1 MNERSDYILTT
12 TPSLS
17 RNDWTLILSL
27 ALLTFVLGTSE
38 FVIVGILPD
47 IADGLT
53 ISIATAGT
61 LVSAFAIS
69 FAIGTPLMMSFTSH
83 MPKRRLML
91 GLTLGFI
98 VLNFLSSQAPNY
110 GLLLSTR
117 MVTAVVT
124 GVLISLAMLVASES
138 VPPTKRGIAVSFIFG
153 GFTMANVFG
162 VPLGTFIGQRA
173 GWEATFFMTTAL
185 GVVAL
190 FAVYRVVPNQLSS
203 AKTSISDQ
211 LRLLTNPRILIAFF
225 IPAFGFGATYVVY
238 TYLVPILKGVLG
250 VPVAWVSP
258 ILLAYGF
265 ISIFSNMAAGKIASH
280 NPIGRLRFVF
290 LIQAVVLAALY
301 VTTSNVTL
309 GLINIALMSFM
320 AILLTTS
327 TQIYLIDLAEKFNPD
342 AKGLASS
349 LMPVASN
356 VGIGMGSA
364 LGGLVYA
371 NAPVMMLAL
380 VGGAVALLTAA
391 LTSLSHRLDQR

>member
-1 MNERSDYILTT
+1 MTT

-17 RNDWTLILSL
+17 RTDWTLILSL

-47 IADGLT
+47 IADGLS

-61 LVSAFAIS
+61 LVSAFAIT
-69 FAIGTPLMMSFTSH
+69 FAIGTPLTMSFTSH
-83 MPKRRLML
+83 LPKRKLML
-91 GLTLGFI
+91 TLTALFI
-98 VLNFLSSQAPNY
+98 LFNLFSSLAPTYGILLVL
-110 GLLLSTR
+110 R
-117 MVTAVVT
+117 MLTAVVT

-138 VPPTKRGIAVSFIFG
+138 VPTGKRGIAISFIFG

-162 VPLGTFIGQRA
+162 APLGTFIGQRS
-173 GWEATFFMTTAL
+173 GWETTFILTTVL
-185 GVVAL
+185 GVVAFL
-190 FAVYRVVPNQLSS
+190 AVYRVVPSQLTSVR
-203 AKTSISDQ
+203 TSIADQ

-250 VPVAWVSP
+250 VPVTWVSP

-290 LIQAVVLAALY
+290 LIQAFVLAALY

-309 GLINIALMSFM
+309 GLLNIALMSFM

-327 TQIYLIDLAEKFNPD
+327 TQLYLIDLAEKFNPD

-356 VGIGMGSA
+356 VGIGFGSA

-371 NAPVMMLAL
+371 NAPVMTLAL
-380 VGGAVALLTAA
+380 VAGAVALLTAL
-391 LTSLSHRLDQR
+391 LTTVSYTLDRR

>member
-1 MNERSDYILTT
+1 MTT

-17 RNDWTLILSL
+17 RTDWTLILSL

-47 IADGLT
+47 IADGLS

-61 LVSAFAIS
+61 LVSAFAIT
-69 FAIGTPLMMSFTSH
+69 FAIGTPLTMSFTSH
-83 MPKRRLML
+83 LPKRKLML
-91 GLTLGFI
+91 TLTALFI
-98 VLNFLSSQAPNY
+98 LFNLFSSLAPTYGILLVL
-110 GLLLSTR
+110 R
-117 MVTAVVT
+117 MLTAVVT

-138 VPPTKRGIAVSFIFG
+138 VPTGKRGIAISFIFG

-162 VPLGTFIGQRA
+162 VPLGTFIGQRS
-173 GWEATFFMTTAL
+173 GWETTFILTTVL
-185 GVVAL
+185 GVVAFL
-190 FAVYRVVPNQLSS
+190 AVYRVVPSQLTSVR
-203 AKTSISDQ
+203 TSIADQ

-250 VPVAWVSP
+250 VPVTWVSP

-290 LIQAVVLAALY
+290 LIQAFVLAALY

-309 GLINIALMSFM
+309 GLLNIALMSFM

-327 TQIYLIDLAEKFNPD
+327 TQLYLIDLAEKFNPD

-356 VGIGMGSA
+356 VGIGFGSA

-371 NAPVMMLAL
+371 NTPVMTLAL
-380 VGGAVALLTAA
+380 VGGAVALLTAL
-391 LTSLSHRLDQR
+391 LTTVSYTLDRR

>member
-1 MNERSDYILTT
+1 MTT
-12 TPSLS
+12 SSTLS
-17 RNDWTLILSL
+17 RTDWTLILSL

-47 IADGLT
+47 IADGLS

-61 LVSAFAIS
+61 LVSAFAIT
-69 FAIGTPLMMSFTSH
+69 FAIGTPLTMSLTSH
-83 MPKRRLML
+83 LPKRKLML
-91 GLTLGFI
+91 VLTALFI
-98 VLNFLSSQAPNY
+98 VFNLFSSLAPTY
-110 GLLLSTR
+110 RILLVLR
-117 MVTAVVT
+117 MMTAVVT

-138 VPPTKRGIAVSFIFG
+138 VPTGKRGIAVSFIFG

-173 GWEATFFMTTAL
+173 GWETTFLLTTAL
-185 GVVAL
+185 GVVAFL
-190 FAVYRVVPNQLSS
+190 AVYRVVPSQLTSV
-203 AKTSISDQ
+203 KTSIADQ

-250 VPVAWVSP
+250 VPVSWISP
-258 ILLAYGF
+258 ILFAYGF

-280 NPIGRLRFVF
+280 NPIGRLRYVF
-290 LIQAVVLAALY
+290 LIQALVLAALY

-309 GLINIALMSFM
+309 GLINIAFMSFM

-371 NAPVMMLAL
+371 NAPVMTLAL
-380 VGGAVALLTAA
+380 VGGAVALLTAL
-391 LTSLSHRLDQR
+391 LTTVSYKLDQR

>member
-1 MNERSDYILTT
+1 MTT
-12 TPSLS
+12 SSTLS
-17 RNDWTLILSL
+17 RTDWTLILSL

-47 IADGLT
+47 IADGLS

-61 LVSAFAIS
+61 LVSAFAIT
-69 FAIGTPLMMSFTSH
+69 FAIGTPLTMSLTSH
-83 MPKRRLML
+83 LPKRKLML
-91 GLTLGFI
+91 TLTALFI
-98 VLNFLSSQAPNY
+98 VFNLFSSLAPTY
-110 GLLLSTR
+110 GTLLALR
-117 MVTAVVT
+117 MMTAVVT

-138 VPPTKRGIAVSFIFG
+138 VPTGKRGIAVSFIFG

-173 GWEATFFMTTAL
+173 GWETTFLLTTAL
-185 GVVAL
+185 GVVAFL
-190 FAVYRVVPNQLSS
+190 AVYRVVPSQLTSV
-203 AKTSISDQ
+203 KTSIADQ

-258 ILLAYGF
+258 ILFAYGF

-290 LIQAVVLAALY
+290 LIQALVLAALY
-301 VTTSNVTL
+301 VTTSNVML

-371 NAPVMMLAL
+371 NAPVMTLSL
-380 VGGAVALLTAA
+380 VGGAVALVTALLTAV
-391 LTSLSHRLDQR
+391 SHQLDQR

>member
-1 MNERSDYILTT
+1 MTT
-12 TPSLS
+12 PPSLS
-17 RNDWTLILSL
+17 RTDWTLILSL

-47 IADGLT
+47 IADGLS

-61 LVSAFAIS
+61 LVSAFAIT
-69 FAIGTPLMMSFTSH
+69 FAIGTPLTMSFTSH
-83 MPKRRLML
+83 LPKRKLML
-91 GLTLGFI
+91 TLTAGFI
-98 VLNFLSSQAPNY
+98 LFNLFSSLAPTYGILLVL
-110 GLLLSTR
+110 R
-117 MVTAVVT
+117 MMTAVVT

-138 VPPTKRGIAVSFIFG
+138 VPTGKRGIAVSFIFG

-162 VPLGTFIGQRA
+162 VPLGTFIGQRT
-173 GWEATFFMTTAL
+173 GWETTFLLTTAL
-185 GVVAL
+185 GVVAFL
-190 FAVYRVVPNQLSS
+190 AVYRVVPSQLTSV
-203 AKTSISDQ
+203 KTSIADQ

-238 TYLVPILKGVLG
+238 TYLVPILKDVLG

-258 ILLAYGF
+258 ILFAYGF
-265 ISIFSNMAAGKIASH
+265 ISIFSNLAAGKIASH

-290 LIQAVVLAALY
+290 LIQALVLAALY
-301 VTTSNVTL
+301 VTTSSVTL

-371 NAPVMMLAL
+371 NAPVMTLAL
-380 VGGAVALLTAA
+380 VGGAVALVTALLTAV
-391 LTSLSHRLDQR
+391 SHQLDQR

>member
-1 MNERSDYILTT
+1 MTT

-17 RNDWTLILSL
+17 RTDWTLILSL

-47 IADGLT
+47 IADGLS

-61 LVSAFAIS
+61 LVSAFAIT
-69 FAIGTPLMMSFTSH
+69 FAIGTPLTMSFTSH
-83 MPKRRLML
+83 LPKRKLML
-91 GLTLGFI
+91 TLTALFI
-98 VLNFLSSQAPNY
+98 LFNLFSSLAPTYGILLVL
-110 GLLLSTR
+110 R
-117 MVTAVVT
+117 MLTAVVT

-138 VPPTKRGIAVSFIFG
+138 VPTGKRGIAISFIFG

-162 VPLGTFIGQRA
+162 VPLGTFIGQRS
-173 GWEATFFMTTAL
+173 GWETTFILTTVL
-185 GVVAL
+185 GVVAFL
-190 FAVYRVVPNQLSS
+190 AVYRVVPSQLTSVR
-203 AKTSISDQ
+203 TSIADQ

-290 LIQAVVLAALY
+290 LIQAFVLAALY

-309 GLINIALMSFM
+309 GLLNIALMSFM

-327 TQIYLIDLAEKFNPD
+327 TQLYLIDLAEKFNPD

-356 VGIGMGSA
+356 VGIGFGSA

-371 NAPVMMLAL
+371 NTPVMTLAL
-380 VGGAVALLTAA
+380 VGGAVALLTAL
-391 LTSLSHRLDQR
+391 LTTVSYTLDRR

>member
-1 MNERSDYILTT
+1 MTT

-17 RNDWTLILSL
+17 RTDWTLILSL

-47 IADGLT
+47 IADGLS

-61 LVSAFAIS
+61 LVSAFAIT
-69 FAIGTPLMMSFTSH
+69 FAIGTPLTMSLTSH
-83 MPKRRLML
+83 LPKRKLML
-91 GLTLGFI
+91 TLTAAFI
-98 VLNFLSSQAPNY
+98 VFNLLSSFAPTY
-110 GLLLSTR
+110 GILLVLR
-117 MVTAVVT
+117 MMTAVVT

-138 VPPTKRGIAVSFIFG
+138 VPTGKRGIAVSFIFG

-173 GWEATFFMTTAL
+173 GWETTFLLTTAL
-185 GVVAL
+185 GVVAFL
-190 FAVYRVVPNQLSS
+190 AVYRVVPSHLTSV
-203 AKTSISDQ
+203 KTSIADQ

-238 TYLVPILKGVLG
+238 TYLVPILKSVLG
-250 VPVAWVSP
+250 VPVAWISP
-258 ILLAYGF
+258 ILFAYGF

-290 LIQAVVLAALY
+290 LIQALVLAALY
-301 VTTSNVTL
+301 VTTSSVTL

-371 NAPVMMLAL
+371 NAPVMTLAL
-380 VGGAVALLTAA
+380 VAGAVALVTALLTAV
-391 LTSLSHRLDQR
+391 SHQLDQR

>member
-1 MNERSDYILTT
+1 
-12 TPSLS
+12 
-17 RNDWTLILSL
+17 
-27 ALLTFVLGTSE
+27 LLTFVLGTSE

-47 IADGLT
+47 IADGLS

-61 LVSAFAIS
+61 LVSAFAIT
-69 FAIGTPLMMSFTSH
+69 FAIGTPLTMSLTSH
-83 MPKRRLML
+83 LPKRKLML
-91 GLTLGFI
+91 TLTAAFI
-98 VLNFLSSQAPNY
+98 VFNLFSSLAPTY
-110 GLLLSTR
+110 GILLVLR
-117 MVTAVVT
+117 MMTAVVT

-138 VPPTKRGIAVSFIFG
+138 VPTGKRGIAVSFIFG

-173 GWEATFFMTTAL
+173 GWETTFLLTTAL
-185 GVVAL
+185 GVVAFL
-190 FAVYRVVPNQLSS
+190 AVYRVVPSQLTSV
-203 AKTSISDQ
+203 KTSIADQ

-250 VPVAWVSP
+250 VPIAWVSP
-258 ILLAYGF
+258 ILFAYGF

-290 LIQAVVLAALY
+290 LVQAFVLAALY
-301 VTTSNVTL
+301 VTTSSVTL

-371 NAPVMMLAL
+371 NAPVMTLAL
-380 VGGAVALLTAA
+380 VGGAVALVTALLTAV
-391 LTSLSHRLDQR
+391 SHQLDQR

>member
-1 MNERSDYILTT
+1 MTT
-12 TPSLS
+12 SSTLS
-17 RNDWTLILSL
+17 RTDWTLILSL

-47 IADGLT
+47 IADGLS

-61 LVSAFAIS
+61 LVSAFAIT
-69 FAIGTPLMMSFTSH
+69 FAIGTPLTMSLTSH
-83 MPKRRLML
+83 LPKRKLML
-91 GLTLGFI
+91 VLTALFI
-98 VLNFLSSQAPNY
+98 VFNLFSSLAPTY
-110 GLLLSTR
+110 GILLVLR
-117 MVTAVVT
+117 MMTAVVT

-138 VPPTKRGIAVSFIFG
+138 VPTGKRGIAVSFIFG

-173 GWEATFFMTTAL
+173 GWETTFLLTTAL
-185 GVVAL
+185 GVVAFL
-190 FAVYRVVPNQLSS
+190 AVYRVVPSQLTSV
-203 AKTSISDQ
+203 KTSIADQ

-250 VPVAWVSP
+250 VPVSWISP
-258 ILLAYGF
+258 ILFAYGF

-280 NPIGRLRFVF
+280 NPIGRLRYVF
-290 LIQAVVLAALY
+290 LIQALVLAALY

-309 GLINIALMSFM
+309 GLINIAFMSFM

-371 NAPVMMLAL
+371 NAPVMTLAL
-380 VGGAVALLTAA
+380 VGGAVALLTAL
-391 LTSLSHRLDQR
+391 LTTVSYKLDQR

>member
-1 MNERSDYILTT
+1 MTT

-17 RNDWTLILSL
+17 RTDWTLILSL

-47 IADGLT
+47 IADGLS

-61 LVSAFAIS
+61 LVSAFAIT
-69 FAIGTPLMMSFTSH
+69 FAIGTPLTMSLTSH
-83 MPKRRLML
+83 LPKRKLML
-91 GLTLGFI
+91 TLTAAFI
-98 VLNFLSSQAPNY
+98 VFNLFSSLAPTY
-110 GLLLSTR
+110 GILLVLR
-117 MVTAVVT
+117 MMTAVVT

-138 VPPTKRGIAVSFIFG
+138 VPTGKRGIAVSFIFG

-173 GWEATFFMTTAL
+173 GWETTFLLTTAL
-185 GVVAL
+185 GVVAFL
-190 FAVYRVVPNQLSS
+190 AVYRVVPSQLTSV
-203 AKTSISDQ
+203 KTSIADQ

-250 VPVAWVSP
+250 VPIAWVSP
-258 ILLAYGF
+258 ILFAYGF

-290 LIQAVVLAALY
+290 LVQAFVLAALY
-301 VTTSNVTL
+301 VTTSSVTL

-371 NAPVMMLAL
+371 NAPVMTLAI
-380 VGGAVALLTAA
+380 VGGAVALVTALLTAV
-391 LTSLSHRLDQR
+391 SHKLDQR

>member
-1 MNERSDYILTT
+1 MTT

-17 RNDWTLILSL
+17 RTDWTLILSL

-47 IADGLT
+47 IADGLS

-61 LVSAFAIS
+61 LVSAFAIT
-69 FAIGTPLMMSFTSH
+69 FAIGTPLTMSFTSH
-83 MPKRRLML
+83 LPKRKLML
-91 GLTLGFI
+91 TLTAAFI
-98 VLNFLSSQAPNY
+98 VFNLFSSLGPTY
-110 GLLLSTR
+110 GILLVLR
-117 MVTAVVT
+117 MMTAVVT

-138 VPPTKRGIAVSFIFG
+138 VPTGKRGIAVSFIFG

-162 VPLGTFIGQRA
+162 VPLGTFIGQRT
-173 GWEATFFMTTAL
+173 GWETTFLLTTTL
-185 GVVAL
+185 GVIAF
-190 FAVYRVVPNQLSS
+190 FAVYRVVPSQLTSV
-203 AKTSISDQ
+203 KTSIADQ

-250 VPVAWVSP
+250 VPVAWISP
-258 ILLAYGF
+258 ILFAYGF

-290 LIQAVVLAALY
+290 LIQALVLAALY
-301 VTTSNVTL
+301 VTTSSVTL

-371 NAPVMMLAL
+371 NAPVMTLAL
-380 VGGAVALLTAA
+380 VAGAVALVTALLTAV
-391 LTSLSHRLDQR
+391 SHQLDQR

>member
-1 MNERSDYILTT
+1 MTT

-17 RNDWTLILSL
+17 RTDWTLILSL

-47 IADGLT
+47 IADGLS

-61 LVSAFAIS
+61 LVSAFAIT
-69 FAIGTPLMMSFTSH
+69 FAIGTPLTMSFTSH
-83 MPKRRLML
+83 LPKRKLML
-91 GLTLGFI
+91 TLTALFI
-98 VLNFLSSQAPNY
+98 LFNLFSSLAPTYGILLVL
-110 GLLLSTR
+110 R
-117 MVTAVVT
+117 MLTAVVT

-138 VPPTKRGIAVSFIFG
+138 VPTGKRGIAISFIFG

-162 VPLGTFIGQRA
+162 VPLGTFIGQRS
-173 GWEATFFMTTAL
+173 GWETTFILTTVL
-185 GVVAL
+185 GVVAFL
-190 FAVYRVVPNQLSS
+190 AVYRVVPSQLTSVR
-203 AKTSISDQ
+203 TSIADQ

-250 VPVAWVSP
+250 VPVTWVSP

-290 LIQAVVLAALY
+290 LIQAFVLAALY

-309 GLINIALMSFM
+309 GLLNIALMSFM

-327 TQIYLIDLAEKFNPD
+327 TQLYLIDLAEKFNPD

-356 VGIGMGSA
+356 VGIGFGSA

-371 NAPVMMLAL
+371 NAPVMTLAL
-380 VGGAVALLTAA
+380 VGGAVALLTAL
-391 LTSLSHRLDQR
+391 LTTVSYTLDRR

>member
-1 MNERSDYILTT
+1 MNERSDCILTT

-83 MPKRRLML
+83 LPKRRLML
-91 GLTLGFI
+91 GLTLSFI

-110 GLLLSTR
+110 GILLSTR

-203 AKTSISDQ
+203 AKTSITDQ

-380 VGGAVALLTAA
+380 VGGAVALMTAA

>member
-1 MNERSDYILTT
+1 MT

-17 RNDWTLILSL
+17 RSDWTLILSL
-27 ALLTFVLGTSE
+27 SLLTFVLGTSE

-47 IADGLT
+47 IANGLA

-83 MPKRRLML
+83 LPKRNLIL

-98 VLNFLSSQAPNY
+98 LLNLLSSLAPTY
-110 GLLLSTR
+110 SLLLVTR
-117 MVTAVVT
+117 VLTAIVT

-138 VPPTKRGIAVSFIFG
+138 VPITKRGIAVSFIFG

-162 VPLGTFIGQRA
+162 VPLGTLIGQRF
-173 GWEATFFMTTAL
+173 GWEATFILTTSL

-190 FAVYRVVPNQLSS
+190 IAVYRVVPHHLQSTSS
-203 AKTSISDQ
+203 SVADQ

-225 IPAFGFGATYVVY
+225 IPALGFGATYVVY
-238 TYLVPILKGVLG
+238 TYLVPILKSVLG

-258 ILLAYGF
+258 ILFAYGF
-265 ISIFSNMAAGKIASH
+265 ISIFSNMMAGKIASH

-290 LIQAVVLAALY
+290 LVQALVLAALY
-301 VTTSNVTL
+301 MTTLNVTL
-309 GLINIALMSFM
+309 GLLNIALMSFM
-320 AILLTTS
+320 SILLTTS
-327 TQIYLIDLAEKFNPD
+327 TQIYLIDLAETVNPD

-364 LGGLVYA
+364 LGGIVYA

-380 VGGAVALLTAA
+380 VGGAVALMAA
-391 LTSLSHRLDQR
+391 VLTSLSHHLDQQ

>member
-1 MNERSDYILTT
+1 MTT

-225 IPAFGFGATYVVY
+225 IPALGFGATYVVY

-250 VPVAWVSP
+250 VPVAWISP

>member
-225 IPAFGFGATYVVY
+225 IPALGFGATYVVY

>member
-1 MNERSDYILTT
+1 MTT

-83 MPKRRLML
+83 LPKRRLML
-91 GLTLGFI
+91 GLTLSFI

-110 GLLLSTR
+110 GILLSTR

-203 AKTSISDQ
+203 AKTSITDQ

-380 VGGAVALLTAA
+380 VGGAVALMTAA